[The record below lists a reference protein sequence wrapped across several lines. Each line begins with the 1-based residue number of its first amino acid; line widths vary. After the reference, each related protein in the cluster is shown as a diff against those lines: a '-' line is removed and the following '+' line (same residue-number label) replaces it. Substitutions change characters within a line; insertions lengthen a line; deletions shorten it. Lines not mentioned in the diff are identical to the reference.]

1 MARVLVSGTLFQAP
15 ESRSL
20 KNGGLCVTAIVKAK
34 EANDNRTRY
43 WHIAALSETVQSV
56 LVHLSHGD
64 AVVVQGTLKAEIHE
78 RNGEFAVSCVVIAE
92 RLLRKVASCENH
104 PNGPPIRA
112 TLGSVTEN
120 SKGIESI
127 GTKRRG

>member
-34 EANDNRTRY
+34 EPRNDNRTPY

-78 RNGEFAVSCVVIAE
+78 RNGEFAVSCGVLAE
-92 RLLRKVASCENH
+92 HVLRNVASGEDH
-104 PNGPPIRA
+104 PKCPSIRA
-112 TLGSVTEN
+112 KLGSVTEN
-120 SKGIESI
+120 SKASNRSELAG
-127 GTKRRG
+127 

>member
-1 MARVLVSGTLFQAP
+1 VSGTLFQAP

-34 EANDNRTRY
+34 EVNDNRTRY
-43 WHIAALSETVQSV
+43 WHIAALSEAVQSV

-64 AVVVQGTLKAEIHE
+64 AVVVRGTLKAEIHE

>member
-43 WHIAALSETVQSV
+43 WHIAVLSETVQSV

-64 AVVVQGTLKAEIHE
+64 AVVVQGTLKAEIYE
-78 RNGEFAVSCVVIAE
+78 RNGEFAVSCVVIADAYCV
-92 RLLRKVASCENH
+92 KNH

-127 GTKRRG
+127 GTKRRS